1 MAEQTR
7 IKEIQIGNV
16 GATVWDHGTAATPRR
31 SVTFYRLY
39 THGIQS
45 GRLRN
50 FGLDDLLLLSVVAD
64 RTPFRLRA
72 FVGRRGTGET
82 RGRGR
87 EVGPAG

>member
-7 IKEIQIGNV
+7 IKEIQLGNV
-16 GATVWDHGTAATPRR
+16 GATVWDHGAAATPRR

-39 THGIQS
+39 AHGIKS

-64 RTPFRLRA
+64 RAHRFVFELSLEDAAQERL
-72 FVGRRGTGET
+72 E
-82 RGRGR
+82 
-87 EVGPAG
+87 AGAGK